1 MTVGE
6 STMKF
11 SIKEAPQN
19 IIGEFAMCM
28 LNSVTAGHIHHLG
41 TDSYSQHMALGDFY
55 DGLDDLADKFI
66 EAYQGRYTKVNFAD
80 KPMYLG
86 ENGLSLVQYVGDQ
99 IESYRNMPGFPQ
111 DSELQNI
118 VDELMDLVDSTK
130 YKLRFLK

>member
-1 MTVGE
+1 
-6 STMKF
+6 MKF

-19 IIGEFAMCM
+19 IVGEFAMCM

-55 DGLDDLADKFI
+55 DGLDDLSDKFI
-66 EAYQGRYTKVNFAD
+66 EAYQGRYSKIIFAE
-80 KPMYLG
+80 KALFLG
-86 ENGLSLVQYVGDQ
+86 ENGLALVQYVGEQ
-99 IESYRNMPGFPQ
+99 IESYRKMPGFPQ